1 MKIKQKK
8 PQAVAAGITKKWTA
22 VFLLSNFLVAGS
34 FAVNAKTLRSADVHP
49 NTYPTVMAVEFM
61 SDRLKE
67 LTDGELDIKVFASG
81 QLGNEKA
88 TIEQTR
94 FGVIDMNR
102 ITLGEVNNLVEETL
116 VLSLPYT
123 FRSVEHMR
131 NVVDG
136 PIGKEML
143 EALEPHGLIGL
154 TFFDAGTR
162 NIYNSKREVHNLE
175 DLKGLKIRV
184 QPSDIFLDMVNA
196 LGANAVPMGFNEMYS
211 GLQTGVIDG
220 TEQSWPT
227 YESTNHVE
235 VAKYYSLT
243 EHLMLPETLVIS
255 KRTFDKLS
263 DSQKEAVFQAADE
276 AKFKMRELWDER
288 EKESE
293 RIVREKGAVVTVV
306 DKAPFIAAVAPV
318 QEKALKNER
327 LKAIFD
333 RIQAVE

>member
-1 MKIKQKK
+1 MNENKNNLICKKAFLTKI
-8 PQAVAAGITKKWTA
+8 VMTI
-22 VFLLSNFLVAGS
+22 LLSSFFVMTGS
-34 FAVNAKTLRSADVHP
+34 VVQAKTLRSADVHP
-49 NTYPTVMAVEFM
+49 DTYPTVQAVQFM
-61 SDRLKE
+61 SDRLSE
-67 LTDGELDIKVFASG
+67 LTNGELDIKVFSSG

-88 TIEQTR
+88 TLEQTR

-116 VLSLPYT
+116 VLSLPYV

-131 NVVDG
+131 HVVDSD
-136 PIGKEML
+136 IGKEML
-143 EALEPHGLIGL
+143 SALEPHGLIGL

-162 NIYNSKREVHNLE
+162 NIYNSKREVHTLD

-184 QPSDIFLDMVNA
+184 QPSDIFLDMINA
-196 LGANAVPMGFNEMYS
+196 LGANAVPMGFNEMYT

-220 TEQSWPT
+220 TEQSWPS

-255 KRTFDKLS
+255 KRTFDRLTAE
-263 DSQKEAVFQAADE
+263 QQAALFQAADD
-276 AKFKMRELWDER
+276 AKLKMRELWDQR

-293 RIVREKGAVVTVV
+293 KIVREKGAIVTVV
-306 DKAPFIAAVAPV
+306 DKAPFMAAVAPV
-318 QEKALKNER
+318 QEKALNNER
-327 LKAIFD
+327 LKSLFD
-333 RIQAVE
+333 RIQAIQ